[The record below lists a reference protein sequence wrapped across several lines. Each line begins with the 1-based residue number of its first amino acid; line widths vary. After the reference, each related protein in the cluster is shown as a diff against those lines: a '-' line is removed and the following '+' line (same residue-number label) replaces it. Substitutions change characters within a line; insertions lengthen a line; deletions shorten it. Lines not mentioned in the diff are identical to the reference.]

1 MKRYITSTTQTKY
14 YVIVDTKYVGRHKVE
29 LKAKNDED
37 AKKQAMK
44 LANENN
50 KIIKL
55 LKSN

>member
-37 AKKQAMK
+37 AKSRRLNLLMK
-44 LANENN
+44 T
-50 KIIKL
+50 IRL
-55 LKSN
+55 LSY